1 MGQKVNPHG
10 LRVGVIKNWD
20 SRWIAGK
27 DFAQNIYEDNKLRK
41 YLKERLSA
49 FSVPKVEIERKSNTV
64 TIFIFTA
71 KPGALIGK
79 GGAGIDALKA
89 ELEKMLGKKVHLN
102 IMEIRKPDMDAQL
115 VAESIAQQ
123 LEKRVSFRRAMKQ
136 SMQRVTRAGAKGV
149 KILVS
154 GRLGGAE
161 IARSEGYHEG
171 SIPLQ
176 TLRADIEYGF
186 AEAHTTYGRIGV
198 KVWVYKGEVL
208 PQVKKDDKA
217 AEGGK

>member
-161 IARSEGYHEG
+161 IARSEGDHEG

-176 TLRADIEYGF
+176 TLRADIDYGF
-186 AEAHTTYGRIGV
+186 AEAATTYGRIGV
-198 KVWVYKGEVL
+198 KVWVYKGEIL
-208 PQVKKDDKA
+208 AKKPAA

>member
-161 IARSEGYHEG
+161 IARSEGYHEEA
-171 SIPLQ
+171 SA
-176 TLRADIEYGF
+176 ADTPCRY
-186 AEAHTTYGRIGV
+186 
-198 KVWVYKGEVL
+198 
-208 PQVKKDDKA
+208 
-217 AEGGK
+217 